1 MELLNIM
8 IQKYSNKNDD
18 SCPTYKDLC
27 NIQPTPSRPHPH
39 PKPHPPPLSPY
50 QTARYKND
58 KYDL

>member
-27 NIQPTPSRPHPH
+27 NIQPTPIPA
-39 PKPHPPPLSPY
+39 PPPP
-50 QTARYKND
+50 QTPPATP
-58 KYDL
+58 LPLPACQV